1 MSTFEQNIEKRDDK
15 IQYLLVA
22 AEPYE
27 TVAFKIP
34 NQPIDRSPER
44 FFTHWDVET
53 GYFYIQFFFA
63 QDDKTK
69 AGQEGAGAEG
79 EGENQNMEEGEASY
93 EIEDEGEGG
102 GYSP

>member
-44 FFTHWDVET
+44 FFTHWDSDT
-53 GYFYIQFFFA
+53 NFFYIQFFFEA
-63 QDDKTK
+63 SKEASK
-69 AGQEGAGAEG
+69 EGAEG
-79 EGENQNMEEGEASY
+79 QSENQPMDEGEASY
-93 EIEDEGEGG
+93 EIEDEGEGEE
-102 GYSP
+102 GY